1 MLSDNLEILIINL
14 EKDLEKKENI
24 SNLLNGYCKNYR
36 FIKAVYGPSME
47 ASEYYLYVKN
57 DNPSFGNRHI
67 LTPSEVGCFLSHKK
81 ALKEFIHNSHQDWLL
96 VLEDD
101 VSSTKETLI
110 SLLEVDES
118 KLLDDGI
125 YILGG
130 QDGLSCEERFV
141 LSPFQIESTQF
152 KKIILWTER
161 WVFRTCC
168 YLINRKV
175 ALSILKLLE
184 SKSFIIDDWR
194 FIAKNSNVKGIYYSK
209 IFSHPLDLSCS
220 LIEKERQ
227 SIKYIINRE

>member
-1 MLSDNLEILIINL
+1 MLCDNLETLIINL
-14 EKDLEKKENI
+14 EKDVYKKEKI
-24 SNLLNGYCKNYR
+24 SNLLNDCCISYS
-36 FIKAVYGPSME
+36 FIKAVYGPTME
-47 ASEYYLYVKN
+47 ASEYYLCARN

-81 ALKEFIHNSHQDWLL
+81 ALKQFVQSSHKDWLL

-101 VSSTKETLI
+101 VSSTNEILT
-110 SLLEVDES
+110 SLLEVDDS
-118 KLLDDGI
+118 KLVDDGI

-130 QDGLSCEERFV
+130 QDGLPCEERFV
-141 LSPFQIESTQF
+141 LSPFPIETTQF

-168 YLINRKV
+168 YLINRKT

-194 FIAKNSNVKGIYYSK
+194 FIVKNSNVAGVYYSK
-209 IFSHPLDLSCS
+209 IFSHPLDLSGS

-227 SIKYIINRE
+227 SIKSSYN